1 MKKNGFLV
9 VACIMLLVSCGS
21 NEIKEKDD
29 KLSVSEIKTVAE
41 KANNEVEKAKD
52 RNAERRAKGDT
63 LAMHYKD
70 LQGYLPE
77 IAGYTKNGGPKGDM
91 VKMPDMGSW
100 SQVQQNYTNGDKKIS
115 IKIID
120 YNGSPTGFSGIKGLY
135 QLGAASEDDERKA
148 GTVDLGIKEVSA
160 YETVYKQRHDARI
173 SLFITDRFLVDIES
187 TGSNDMDILTP
198 IAKGIAAS
206 GLAEK

>member
-77 IAGYTKNGGPKGDM
+77 IAGYTKNGGPKGDI
-91 VKMPDMGSW
+91 VKMPDMGSRRLKY
-100 SQVQQNYTNGDKKIS
+100 Q
-115 IKIID
+115 
-120 YNGSPTGFSGIKGLY
+120 SPVNS
-135 QLGAASEDDERKA
+135 
-148 GTVDLGIKEVSA
+148 
-160 YETVYKQRHDARI
+160 H
-173 SLFITDRFLVDIES
+173 
-187 TGSNDMDILTP
+187 NPIL
-198 IAKGIAAS
+198 
-206 GLAEK
+206 